1 MKKDAFGHFK
11 SLFGSCEVLFCTF
24 AFEETP
30 PVVSFLY
37 KHCSEQE
44 VISYDA
50 VSDAHDLCG
59 VHSMDGR

>member
-1 MKKDAFGHFK
+1 MKMDAFGNFRP
-11 SLFGSCEVLFCTF
+11 LFGSCEVLFCTF

-37 KHCSEQE
+37 KHWFEQE
-44 VISYDA
+44 VMSYDA

>member
-37 KHCSEQE
+37 KYCSEQE
-44 VISYDA
+44 VMSYDA
-50 VSDAHDLCG
+50 VSDAHELCG
-59 VHSMDGR
+59 VCSIGGR